1 MITLHILVTLAF
13 ILAFLYIVVEFPCSP
28 FVGIVLCLALVIGGF
43 TYPSY
48 TLGTRNM
55 EDVKAHAPKVW
66 KDAGM
71 EVVGYEGYFHDVI
84 SGGVVQYTLRKTGKT
99 DILYNGNVSKWK
111 SEYHYTLTAI
121 DAIKP

>member
-13 ILAFLYIVVEFPCSP
+13 ILAFLYIAVECPCSP
-28 FVGIVLCLALVIGGF
+28 FVGIFLCFVFVVGIF

-48 TLGTRNM
+48 TLGTRNV

-66 KDAGM
+66 QDAGM
-71 EVVGYEGYFHDVI
+71 EVVGYEGYYHDVLT
-84 SGGVVQYTLRKTGKT
+84 GGVVQHTLRKTGKT
-99 DILYNGNVSKWK
+99 DILYHGQVSKWK